1 MYIFTTI
8 YILAGH
14 WCRRTMHL
22 DLSDLDEIRL
32 QRISD
37 ETEYNDAEEFVTK
50 ALRRRLNELEAEVL
64 TGIQLKGDLFRCK
77 TIPGDERSLTQIRF
91 FPKEDSQLQF
101 EYFQKGNPPHTAYLD
116 TGNTV
121 IGADEIE
128 GALNDIQGIERC
140 LVPNTTGDI
149 QFTVAEDNEQP
160 LSEVI
165 ENIRDDLCEL
175 IRERDRRVE
184 QGEETRGDAT
194 SRALR
199 DYWKY
204 AHQFGQ

>member
-1 MYIFTTI
+1 
-8 YILAGH
+8 
-14 WCRRTMHL
+14 MHL
-22 DLSDLDEIRL
+22 DLSEQDEMRL

-37 ETEYNDAEEFVTK
+37 EEDTDAEEFAKK
-50 ALRRRLNELEAEVL
+50 ALRRRLNEVEAEVL
-64 TGIQLKGDLFRCK
+64 TGTQLKGDLFRCE
-77 TIPGDERSLTQIRF
+77 TIPGDERRLTEIRF
-91 FPKEDSQLQF
+91 LPKEDSQIQF

-128 GALNDIQGIERC
+128 EALTDIKGIERC
-140 LVPNTTGDI
+140 LVPNTTGEI
-149 QFTVAEDNEQP
+149 KLTVAEDNNRP

-165 ENIRDDLCEL
+165 ENIRDDLYEL

-184 QGEETRGDAT
+184 RGEETRGDAK

-204 AHQFGQ
+204 AHQFG

>member
-1 MYIFTTI
+1 
-8 YILAGH
+8 
-14 WCRRTMHL
+14 MHL
-22 DLSDLDEIRL
+22 DLSDLDEMRL

-37 ETEYNDAEEFVTK
+37 ETEYNDTEEFVKT

-64 TGIQLKGDLFRCK
+64 TGIQLKGDLFRCQ
-77 TIPGDERSLTQIRF
+77 TIPGDEKSLTKIRF
-91 FPKEDSQLQF
+91 YPKEDSQIRLK
-101 EYFQKGNPPHTAYLD
+101 YFSKGDPPHTAYLD

-128 GALNDIQGIERC
+128 EALDDINGIERC
-140 LVPNTTGDI
+140 SVPNTTGDI
-149 QFTVAEDNEQP
+149 RFAVAENNERP
-160 LSEVI
+160 LNEII
-165 ENIRDDLCEL
+165 ENIRDDLYEL

-184 QGEETRGDAT
+184 QGEETRGDAK

-199 DYWKY
+199 GYWKH